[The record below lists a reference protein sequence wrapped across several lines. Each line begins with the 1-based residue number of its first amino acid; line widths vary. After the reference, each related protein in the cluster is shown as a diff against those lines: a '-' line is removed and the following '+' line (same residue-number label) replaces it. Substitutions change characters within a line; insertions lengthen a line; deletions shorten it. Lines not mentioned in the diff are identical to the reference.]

1 MKTNCKQ
8 WILNAA
14 YALATCLPL
23 ASSAGP
29 YLQSKDG
36 SMILDKATNLVWQRC
51 SVRQVWN
58 GTTCTGTA
66 EKFHFDKAQALTK
79 EGWRVPTVR
88 ELASLIWCSSG
99 QLNQSDDPGD
109 GGAAIANGCDGNFS
123 KPTIMTVAFPDTSG
137 IYWSSSPT
145 VGKSRDAWYV
155 DFGYG
160 SVANI
165 NYYYNNAHYSVR
177 LVRANELLESEAT
190 LEFPFDVDEAKRIA
204 DAKRAKE
211 ERIAEIKRQE
221 DERKA
226 KAQRAAAERSLLA
239 SGAQALYLQA
249 GKAQRSGSVSVGGV
263 SFSASEL
270 YEMIVEKFPA
280 SEYAVKATD
289 QLTAMTR
296 SDREQSAARSA
307 AEMTDF
313 NSKQRAY
320 EACRVEMNGCYAR
333 TNGKGNCY
341 RDCERLR

>member
-1 MKTNCKQ
+1 MKTNFKQ
-8 WILNAA
+8 WLLAA
-14 YALATCLPL
+14 ACTLAACLPL
-23 ASSAGP
+23 ASFAGP
-29 YLQSKDG
+29 YFPSKDG

-51 SVRQVWN
+51 SVSQVWN

-66 EKFHFDKAQALTK
+66 EKFHFEKVDKLTT

-99 QLNQSDDPGD
+99 QMKSSDNPRD
-109 GGAAIANGCDGNFS
+109 GGAAIANSCDGNFS
-123 KPTIMTVAFPDTSG
+123 RPTINTVAFPVTSG
-137 IYWSSSPT
+137 NYWSSSSDKGDPR
-145 VGKSRDAWYV
+145 GAWYV
-155 DFGYG
+155 GFNYG
-160 SVANI
+160 GVDNI
-165 NYYYNNAHYSVR
+165 NYYYNNAHYAVR
-177 LVRANELLESEAT
+177 LVRASQLVGSEAT
-190 LEFPFDVDEAKRIA
+190 LEFPLDIDEAKRIA
-204 DAKRAKE
+204 EAKRAKE
-211 ERIAEIKRQE
+211 ERISNIKRQE
-221 DERKA
+221 EERKA
-226 KAQRAAAERSLLA
+226 KAQRAAAENSLLA

-249 GKAQRSGSVSVGGV
+249 GKAQRSGSVSIGGV

-270 YEMIVEKFPA
+270 YEMIVEKFPT

-296 SDREQSAARSA
+296 SNREQSATRSA

-320 EACRVEMNGCYAR
+320 EACRVEMNSCYAR